1 MNTLEYCNVTKEY
14 KDFKLDSLNLSLP
27 AGCIMGFIGEN
38 GAGKTTAMKL
48 ALGLIKPTHGDIF
61 LFGKNIKDA
70 DAKQLKEQIG
80 VVLEEATYPETMNIK
95 QVEQVLRHV
104 YKTWNNK
111 KFKELTQKF
120 SLPWNKDIK
129 DFSRGMKM
137 KLSLCAA
144 LSHDSRL
151 LILDEATSG
160 LDPVIREQFLD
171 LFLDFLQEEERSIF
185 ISSHIISDLEKI
197 CDYIS
202 FLHDGKLLFSEEK
215 DVLLDKYGILKCSH
229 EQYKA
234 YSSHVIGMR
243 NNSFGVEA
251 LIKQEDYK
259 GKDRL
264 DKAAIEDIMLYYTKG
279 EKLC

>member
-14 KDFKLDSLNLSLP
+14 TNFKLDNLNLSLP

-48 ALGLIKPTHGDIF
+48 ALGLIKPTQGDIF

-70 DAKQLKEQIG
+70 DTRQLKEQIG
-80 VVLEEATYPETMNIK
+80 VVLEEAAYPETMNIK
-95 QVEQVLRHV
+95 QVEKVLSHI

-111 KFKELTQKF
+111 KFKGLTEKF
-120 SLPWNKDIK
+120 TLPWDKDIK

-160 LDPVIREQFLD
+160 LDPVIRDHFLD
-171 LFLDFLQEEERSIF
+171 LFLDYLKEERSIF
-185 ISSHIISDLEKI
+185 ISSHIISDLEKV

-202 FLHDGKLLFSEEK
+202 FLHKGKLLFREEK
-215 DVLLDKYGILKCSH
+215 DALLNEYGILKCSH
-229 EQYKA
+229 EQLEP

-243 NNSFGVEA
+243 KNSFGVEA
-251 LIKQEDYK
+251 LMRQKDYT

-279 EKLC
+279 EKL

>member
-14 KDFKLDSLNLSLP
+14 TNFKLDNLNLSLP

-48 ALGLIKPTHGDIF
+48 ALGLMKPTQGDIF

-70 DAKQLKEQIG
+70 DTKQLKEQIG
-80 VVLEEATYPETMNIK
+80 VVLEEAAYPETMNIK
-95 QVEQVLRHV
+95 QVEKVLSHI

-111 KFKELTQKF
+111 KFKGLTEQF
-120 SLPWNKDIK
+120 TLPWDKDIK

-160 LDPVIREQFLD
+160 LDPVIRDHFLD
-171 LFLDFLQEEERSIF
+171 LFLDYLKEERSIF
-185 ISSHIISDLEKI
+185 ISSHIISDLEKV

-202 FLHDGKLLFSEEK
+202 FLHKGKLLFREEK
-215 DVLLDKYGILKCSH
+215 DALLNEYGILKCSH
-229 EQYKA
+229 EQLEP

-243 NNSFGVEA
+243 KNSFGVEA
-251 LIKQEDYK
+251 LMRQKDYK

-279 EKLC
+279 EKL

>member
-1 MNTLEYCNVTKEY
+1 MNILEYCNVTKEY
-14 KDFKLDSLNLSLP
+14 TDFKLDNLNLSLP

-48 ALGLIKPTHGDIF
+48 ALGLMKPTQGDIF

-70 DAKQLKEQIG
+70 DSKQLKEQIG
-80 VVLEEATYPETMNIK
+80 VVLEEAAYPETMNIK
-95 QVEQVLRHV
+95 QVEKVLSHV

-111 KFKELTQKF
+111 KFKELTEQF
-120 SLPWNKDIK
+120 TLPWDKDIK

-160 LDPVIREQFLD
+160 LDPVIRDHFLD
-171 LFLDFLQEEERSIF
+171 LFLDYLKEERSIF

-202 FLHDGKLLFSEEK
+202 FLHKGKLLFSEEK
-215 DVLLDKYGILKCSH
+215 DILLSEYGILKCSH
-229 EQYKA
+229 EQLNS

-243 NNSFGVEA
+243 KNSFGVEA
-251 LIKQEDYK
+251 LIRQKDYK

-264 DKAAIEDIMLYYTKG
+264 DKADIEDIMLYYTKG
-279 EKLC
+279 EKL